1 MDWLT
6 GSKQGEIKKLIVQL
20 ADSTKRDIAAQN
32 LIKLEKDAVPAL
44 IDALQARDLGL
55 ILLYQ
60 QILVR
65 IPSAKPELTI
75 ALSTARPLIRERIAE
90 IFGMIRDG
98 SLIPELLQA
107 LHDGDPAVRAKVV
120 TALSNFRDANLV
132 PVLLSCLKDSA
143 DEVRIAACNGIGK
156 LRDPST
162 FDELANV
169 LLDDPKIEVRQAAA
183 KVLGESRHPDAL
195 PFLMEA
201 LRDSF
206 WWYEREQKVID
217 LLQAIQ
223 NMGAIAVD
231 PLIEALSDREGRVRK
246 FAVMILGELQD
257 ERAIEPLG
265 MTIYDLHHEIG
276 REAAE
281 SLALFGS
288 KAVDILIE
296 ALGHPEGM
304 VRAHAVSAL
313 GKIQDIRV
321 APALIRMLSDQDRQ
335 VQKLVIQSLG
345 GLNDDRVIPALKE
358 IAADRTDRE
367 MAALAKQM
375 LETKLQG

>member
-6 GSKQGEIKKLIVQL
+6 GSKQGEVKKLIAQL
-20 ADSTKRDIAAQN
+20 ADSTKRDVAGQN
-32 LIKLEKDAVPAL
+32 LIKLGREAVPAL
-44 IDALQARDLGL
+44 IDALQTQDLGL
-55 ILLYQ
+55 IRLYQ
-60 QILVR
+60 QLLIR
-65 IPSAKPELTI
+65 IHSAKPELTK
-75 ALSTARPLIRERIAE
+75 ALSTAQPLIRERIVE
-90 IFGMIRDG
+90 TFGMTRDG
-98 SLIPELLQA
+98 SAIPELLQA
-107 LHDGDPAVRAKVV
+107 LNDRDSTVRAKVV
-120 TALSNFRDANLV
+120 TALSNVEDVNIIPA
-132 PVLLSCLKDSA
+132 LLTCLKDSA
-143 DEVRIAACNGIGK
+143 EEVRIAACRGIGK
-156 LRDPST
+156 FRDPST

-169 LLDDPKIEVRQAAA
+169 LLDDPKIEVRQVAA
-183 KVLGESRHPDAL
+183 KVLGESRHSDAL

-223 NMGAIAVD
+223 NMGLIAVD

-246 FAVMILGELQD
+246 FAAMILGELQD
-257 ERAIEPLG
+257 ARAIEPLG
-265 MTIYDLHHEIG
+265 MAIYDLHHEIG

-296 ALGHPEGM
+296 ALGHPESM
-304 VRAHAVSAL
+304 VRGHAVSAL

-335 VQKLVIQSLG
+335 VQKQAIQALG
-345 GLNDDRVIPALKE
+345 NLNDERVIPALKE
-358 IAADRTDRE
+358 IAANRADRE
-367 MAALAKQM
+367 MAALAKQVIDS
-375 LETKLQG
+375 K